1 MGPANS
7 AALQPL
13 SNRHHLDH
21 VLPAPFASSHNP
33 SSCTAHPSLPIML
46 AARRLATRG
55 LRALSTATP
64 AATPVLQAS
73 LNANNTARNE
83 RLNDLRRAFPNTDT
97 LHSRIDLLLHNSDG
111 KVRVALVPFHVHRN
125 EVKGVLDA
133 VLADPLSSDLEW
145 YDALTNRLLGK
156 NTLVAYAPSFDKNT
170 ITHNSLVEYGVNFS
184 VPKTYTETAGA
195 VQTAEEID
203 IIEVNNYKDSQEHL
217 WACHRHIYLCNDARK
232 AYTKPLVD
240 AYPHDLFLDVEP
252 ARAGDSSASAKVE
265 IISSAAANQANALL
279 RESAANASEYLALLK
294 QSRID
299 RVLDSVFGRDLAR
312 SEADVLK
319 TIIRTCE
326 VIVDKEEEVT
336 FDIFAESASITKQRQ
351 KWSAE
356 AHTELQTTFTNALK
370 ELANSKIPWWK
381 LYFKV
386 DEVHQAA
393 SETLFYYFL
402 PRTQDRF
409 EYLLGRIDQFAEE
422 HHFPPLPASTPVE
435 TAGATTIAKTE
446 DISAMFKT
454 SRDDIISELAVD
466 LHNTALRELLKN
478 LVGVQLP
485 LVVLPLLGVYFFDY
499 SLYAAGSVIALGLA
513 VGASRLQK
521 AWLKATTHFTNAALD
536 RAKRTIE
543 QCERGIWLR
552 WEAQIKN
559 QRVAAASRREI
570 INDLKKTLTE

>member
-1 MGPANS
+1 
-7 AALQPL
+7 
-13 SNRHHLDH
+13 
-21 VLPAPFASSHNP
+21 
-33 SSCTAHPSLPIML
+33 ML
-46 AARRLATRG
+46 AARRLAVRGARG
-55 LRALSTATP
+55 LRALSTAAPAVTP
-64 AATPVLQAS
+64 APQSS
-73 LNANNTARNE
+73 LNANNTARNAH
-83 RLNDLRRAFPNTDT
+83 LNDLRRAFPNTDA
-97 LHSRIDLLLHNSDG
+97 LHPRIDLLLHNSDG

-184 VPKTYTETAGA
+184 VPKAYTETAGA

-217 WACHRHIYLCNDARK
+217 WASHRHVYLCNDARK

-252 ARAGDSSASAKVE
+252 TRASDSSASVNVK
-265 IISSAAANQANALL
+265 IISSAAANQGNTLL
-279 RESAANASEYLALLK
+279 RESAANASEYLELLK

-299 RVLDSVFGRDLAR
+299 QVLDSVFGRDLAR
-312 SEADVLK
+312 SEAEVLK
-319 TIIRTCE
+319 TIIHTCE
-326 VIVDKEEEVT
+326 TIVDKEEEVT
-336 FDIFAESASITKQRQ
+336 FDISAESASITKQRQ

-356 AHTELQTTFTNALK
+356 AHHELQTTFANALK
-370 ELANSKIPWWK
+370 ELAHSKIPWWK

-386 DEVHQAA
+386 DEVHQTA

-422 HHFPPLPASTPVE
+422 HHFPPLPASVPVG
-435 TAGATTIAKTE
+435 TATTGATSIANTE
-446 DISAMFKT
+446 DISVMFKT

-485 LVVLPLLGVYFFDY
+485 LMVLPLLGVYFFDY
-499 SLYAAGSVIALGLA
+499 SLYAAGSVMALGLA

-521 AWLKATTHFTNAALD
+521 AWLKATTHFTNSALD
-536 RAKRTIE
+536 QAKRTIE

-559 QRVAAASRREI
+559 QKLAAASRREI
-570 INDLKKTLTE
+570 INNLKKTLTE